1 MKQENKEF
9 LLKDLCSRLPYRI
22 KCKVDLQGLL
32 DMCDEYKERFE
43 KAKIVIPDL
52 FNRIDKPY
60 CLWLI
65 SGDRVNFL
73 GFDGIDDY
81 NIPIE
86 LVKPYL
92 LPLSSMTEEQYYNML
107 KASQNDCLEHMKVEK
122 EWKNNTNFSHLPLY
136 EHQVIDWFNKNHFDY
151 RGLIEKGLAIDA
163 TNLNIY

>member
-1 MKQENKEF
+1 MTQENKEF
-9 LLKDLCSRLPYRI
+9 LLKDLCSRLPYKV
-22 KCKVDLQGLL
+22 KCKIDLQSFI

-92 LPLSSMTEEQYYNML
+92 FPMSNKTEEQN
-107 KASQNDCLEHMKVEK
+107 K
-122 EWKNNTNFSHLPLY
+122 EWRSLMNRDVYGILY
-136 EHQVIDWFNKNHFDY
+136 PTIESYDYLNKHHFDY
-151 RGLIEKGLAIDA
+151 IGLIENGLAIDA